1 MTGLRRH
8 DVLASKLGNVCTH
21 RGVAPPSVV
30 HSPTQAYGDQTST
43 KVATIAMVIWRQMA
57 VLVQTSRLLKD
68 TCYFI
73 YLQASVFCS
82 CGTQQTLNPKDI
94 I

>member
-30 HSPTQAYGDQTST
+30 HSPTHAYGDQTST

-57 VLVQTSRLLKD
+57 VSINVYCLCERHLLLHLLASIGLLSILSRIRH
-68 TCYFI
+68 C
-73 YLQASVFCS
+73 QPVWS
-82 CGTQQTLNPKDI
+82 
-94 I
+94 